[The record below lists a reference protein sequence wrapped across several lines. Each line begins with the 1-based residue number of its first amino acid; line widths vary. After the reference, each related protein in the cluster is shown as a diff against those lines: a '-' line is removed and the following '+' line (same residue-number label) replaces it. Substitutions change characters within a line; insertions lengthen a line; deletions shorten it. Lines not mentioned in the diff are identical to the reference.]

1 MLSRSVI
8 PVGSRTER
16 LLASTIM
23 AVGIGL
29 RVAQYLNNRSLWGDE
44 VAIALNLRLRTFS
57 GLLHPL
63 SYDQTMP
70 FGLLLLLKAM
80 GSVFG
85 YSEWVLRMPLLLDG
99 CALVM
104 LAWFLYRRIFEQP
117 IALLF
122 VALLA
127 FSEPLIYYSGEV
139 KQYGLDALVTLLV
152 LWVAL
157 TTLRSENSQLS
168 PRLIVAGAAALLFSQ
183 PVIFILAAIGG
194 AAIYDRRFRSSSEWR
209 KYVGLAAILWLLEFG
224 LLYWLSYRSVSHNAF
239 MRTYWGPKFLDPQV
253 AGFRHRLAAAIIVLL
268 GDTQI
273 LWIPKL
279 LLCASF
285 VAGVLGIARK
295 MGLRFAGMAVAPFA
309 LVLLASALRQYP
321 IVVRLVLFLAPALF
335 WVYASGFAILAELV
349 PERSSKLVLILL
361 AALLLLPSLAQ
372 AWHFRQR
379 EGSRD
384 VVRKI
389 ENQTKT
395 AAVYVVFGH
404 YASWEY
410 YGGDWSHPD
419 LIKQRVDLAAR
430 CLREAQLDYAIQR
443 DEHDGICPH
452 LDFLGSSN
460 RPLEIV
466 GTPPPEPWDG
476 EAADQQWLHQETSK
490 IVRSSE
496 PLVWL
501 FLPDQANHVTYG
513 FPEQR
518 RLLEKLEAELN
529 REGCQ
534 TSERDAEGETRAI
547 QLRCPTQRASKNP

>member
-1 MLSRSVI
+1 MLSRSVV
-8 PVGSRTER
+8 PQGSRTER
-16 LLASTIM
+16 LLASTVM
-23 AVGIGL
+23 ALGIGL

-44 VAIALNLRLRTFS
+44 IAVALNLRLRTFS
-57 GLLHPL
+57 GLFHPL

-85 YSEWVLRMPLLLDG
+85 YSEWALRLPLLLGG
-99 CALVM
+99 CALTV
-104 LAWFLYRRIFEQP
+104 LAWFLYHRIFEQRVV
-117 IALLF
+117 LLF
-122 VALLA
+122 AALLA
-127 FSEPLIYYSGEV
+127 ISEPLIYYSGEV

-152 LWVAL
+152 LWAAI
-157 TTLRSENSQLS
+157 TTLRSENSRGW
-168 PRLIVAGAAALLFSQ
+168 PRLIVTGMAALLFSQ

-194 AAIYDRRFRSSSEWR
+194 AAVYDRRFRSSSEWR
-209 KYVGLAAILWLLEFG
+209 KNALLAAIVWLLGFG
-224 LLYWLSYRSVSHNAF
+224 LLYWLSYRGVSHNAF
-239 MRTYWGPKFLDPQV
+239 MRAYWEPKFLDPHV
-253 AGFRHRLAAAIIVLL
+253 TGFRQHLATALIVLL

-279 LLCASF
+279 LLCALF
-285 VAGVLGIARK
+285 VAGVLGIASK
-295 MGLRFAGMAVAPFA
+295 MGLPFAGLAVAPFA
-309 LVLLASALRQYP
+309 LVLLASSLRQYP
-321 IVVRLVLFLAPALF
+321 IVVRLVLFLAPVLF
-335 WVYASGFAILAELV
+335 WIYANGFATLADLV
-349 PERSSKLVLILL
+349 PERSSNLVFILL
-361 AALLLLPSLAQ
+361 ASLFLLPSLTH

-389 ENQTKT
+389 ENQNKT

-410 YGGDWSHPD
+410 YAGDWSHPD
-419 LIKQRVDLAAR
+419 LIKQRIDLADR
-430 CLREAQLDYAIQR
+430 CLREAQLGYAIER
-443 DEHDGICPH
+443 DERGGICPH
-452 LDFLGSSN
+452 LDFQGSN
-460 RPLEIV
+460 RRPVEIV
-466 GTPPPEPWDG
+466 GTPPPGPWNG

-490 IVRSSE
+490 IVSSSE

-518 RLLEKLEAELN
+518 RLLEKLETELN

-534 TSERDAEGETRAI
+534 TSERDAKGETRAI
-547 QLRCPTQRASKNP
+547 QLRCPSQRASNNP